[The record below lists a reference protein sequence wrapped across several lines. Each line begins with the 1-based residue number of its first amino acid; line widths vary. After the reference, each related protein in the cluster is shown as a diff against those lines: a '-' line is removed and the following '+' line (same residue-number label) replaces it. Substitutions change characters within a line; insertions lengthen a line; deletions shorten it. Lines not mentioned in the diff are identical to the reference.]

1 MDEKP
6 KRTLINNNCVSLNL
20 IKISHTKTFK
30 TRKFVA
36 LKSYSMFRKI
46 SIAAAALLSVITI
59 DAQKNK
65 NNQVDRPKLVV
76 GLVIDQMRWDYLYRY
91 YSKYGN
97 DGFKRL
103 LNKGYSLNNVHI
115 PYVPTVTA
123 LGHTSIYTGSVPAIH
138 GIAGNDWTDKE
149 TGKNVYCTTDENVQP
164 VGTTNVKVG
173 SHSPKNL
180 WSTTVTDELRLATN
194 FQGKVVGVSLKD
206 RASILPAGHTP
217 NGAYWFDDSTGD
229 FITSTWYMNDL
240 PQWVK
245 SFNSQNLPDQL
256 VANGW
261 NTLLP
266 IDQYTE
272 SSPDNS
278 PWEGLLGSSKTP
290 VFPYN
295 NLAEDYKTKKDNI
308 RYTPFGNTLTL
319 KLAEASVE
327 GENLGA
333 DEVTDILAIN
343 LASTDYAGHKFGPNS
358 IEVEDVYLRLDQD
371 LAQFFKYLDGKVGKN
386 QYTVFVSADHGGAH
400 SVGFLKEHKINTG
413 FFGEGMEKSLNEKLK
428 SKFGVDKLINGV
440 DNYQIYFDRKLMA
453 DNNLELEDI
462 KEFAIHELE
471 KDPTVLYAVSTTEVQ
486 EATIPEPIKQR
497 IINGINRQRSGDIQ
511 LISHDSMLPPY
522 SKTGTTHS
530 VWNSYDAHIPLI
542 FMGWGI
548 KHGES
553 NKQYHMTDIAPTV
566 SALLHI
572 QFPSGNVGN
581 PITEVIGR

>member
-20 IKISHTKTFK
+20 IKISHPKTFK

-229 FITSTWYMNDL
+229 FITSTYYMNDL

-245 SFNSQNLPDQL
+245 SFNSKNLPDQL

-266 IDQYTE
+266 INQYTE

-290 VFPYN
+290 VFPYS

-371 LAQFFKYLDGKVGKN
+371 LAKFFKYLDGKVGKN

-428 SKFGVDKLINGV
+428 AKFGVDKLINGV

-462 KEFAIHELE
+462 KEFAIKELE

>member
-1 MDEKP
+1 
-6 KRTLINNNCVSLNL
+6 
-20 IKISHTKTFK
+20 
-30 TRKFVA
+30 
-36 LKSYSMFRKI
+36 MFRKI

-229 FITSTWYMNDL
+229 FITSTYYMNDL

-245 SFNSQNLPDQL
+245 SFNSQNLPDKL

-266 IDQYTE
+266 INQYTE

-290 VFPYN
+290 VFPYS

>member
-1 MDEKP
+1 M
-6 KRTLINNNCVSLNL
+6 L
-20 IKISHTKTFK
+20 
-30 TRKFVA
+30 
-36 LKSYSMFRKI
+36 RKI
-46 SIAAAALLSVITI
+46 SIAAVAMLSVITI
-59 DAQKNK
+59 NAQKNK
-65 NNQVDRPKLVV
+65 NSQVERPKLVV

-149 TGKNVYCTTDENVQP
+149 TGKNVYCTTDESVKP

-245 SFNSQNLPDQL
+245 SFNAQDLPTKM

-266 IDQYTE
+266 INQYTE
-272 SSPDNS
+272 SSPDNVS
-278 PWEGLLGSSKTP
+278 WEGLLGSSKTP
-290 VFPYN
+290 TFPYS

-333 DEVTDILAIN
+333 DDVTDILAIN
-343 LASTDYAGHKFGPNS
+343 LASTDYVGHKFGPNS

-371 LAQFFKYLDGKVGKN
+371 LAKFFKYLDEKVGKN
-386 QYTVFVSADHGGAH
+386 KYTVFVSADHGGAH
-400 SVGFLKEHKINTG
+400 SVGFLQEHKITTG
-413 FFGEGMEKSLNEKLK
+413 FYGEGMEKSLTEKLK
-428 SKFGVDKLINGV
+428 AQFGVDKLINGV
-440 DNYQIYFDRKLMA
+440 DNYQIYFDRKLIA
-453 DNNLELEDI
+453 DNNLDLELIKKFAVQELEN
-462 KEFAIHELE
+462 
-471 KDPTVLYAVSTTEVQ
+471 DPSDLYAVSTTAVQ
-486 EATIPEPIKQR
+486 EASIPEPIKQR

>member
-1 MDEKP
+1 
-6 KRTLINNNCVSLNL
+6 
-20 IKISHTKTFK
+20 
-30 TRKFVA
+30 
-36 LKSYSMFRKI
+36 MFRKI
-46 SIAAAALLSVITI
+46 SVAAAALLSVITI
-59 DAQKNK
+59 NAQKNK

-76 GLVIDQMRWDYLYRY
+76 GLVIDQMRWDYLYRF

-149 TGKNVYCTTDENVQP
+149 TGKNVYCTTDESVQP
-164 VGTTNVKVG
+164 VGTANVKVG

-256 VANGW
+256 VSNGW

-266 IDQYTE
+266 INQYTE
-272 SSPDNS
+272 SAPDNS

-290 VFPYN
+290 VFPYS
-295 NLAEDYKTKKDNI
+295 NLAEDYKIKKDNI

-333 DEVTDILAIN
+333 DDVTDILAIN

-371 LAQFFKYLDGKVGKN
+371 LATFFKYLDGKVGKN

-413 FFGEGMEKSLNEKLK
+413 FFGEGMEKDLNEKLK
-428 SKFGVDKLINGV
+428 AKFGVDKLINGV

-453 DNNLELEDI
+453 DNKLELEDI

-471 KDPTVLYAVSTTEVQ
+471 KDSTVLYAVSTTEVQ

-581 PITEVIGR
+581 PITEVLGK

>member
-1 MDEKP
+1 M
-6 KRTLINNNCVSLNL
+6 L
-20 IKISHTKTFK
+20 
-30 TRKFVA
+30 
-36 LKSYSMFRKI
+36 RKI
-46 SIAAAALLSVITI
+46 SVAAAAFLSVLTI
-59 DAQKNK
+59 NAQKNK
-65 NNQVDRPKLVV
+65 NSQLERPKLVV
-76 GLVIDQMRWDYLYRY
+76 GLVVDQMRWDYLYRFY
-91 YSKYGN
+91 NKYSN

-103 LNKGYSLNNVHI
+103 LNTGYSLNNVHI

-123 LGHTSIYTGSVPAIH
+123 LGHTCIYTGSVPAIH

-149 TGKNVYCTTDENVQP
+149 TGQNVYCTTDESVKP

-194 FQGKVVGVSLKD
+194 FQGKVIGVSLKD

-217 NGAYWFDDSTGD
+217 NGAFWFDDSTGD
-229 FITSTWYMNDL
+229 FITSSWYMNDL

-245 SFNSQNLPDQL
+245 TFNSQDLPDKL

-266 IDQYTE
+266 IEQYTE

-278 PWEGLLGSSKTP
+278 SWEGLLGSAKTP
-290 VFPYN
+290 TFPYS
-295 NLAEDYKTKKDNI
+295 NLAADYQSKKDNI

-319 KLAEASVE
+319 KLAEAAIE
-327 GENLGA
+327 GEKLGG
-333 DEVTDILAIN
+333 DDVVDMLAIN

-358 IEVEDVYLRLDQD
+358 IEVEDVYLRLDKD
-371 LAQFFKYLDGKVGKN
+371 LAQFFSYLDSKVGKG
-386 QYTVFVSADHGGAH
+386 QYTVFLSADHGGAH
-400 SVGFLKEHKINTG
+400 SVGFLQEHKITTG
-413 FFGEGMEKSLNEKLK
+413 FFGDGMDKNVNLKLK
-428 SKFGVDKLINGV
+428 EKFGVDKLINAV
-440 DNYQIYFDRKLMA
+440 DNYQIYFDRKLLKE
-453 DNNLELEDI
+453 NNIKLEDVVDFTV
-462 KEFAIHELE
+462 KEIES
-471 KDPTVLYAVSTTEVQ
+471 DPSDLYAVPVNKVS
-486 EATIPEPIKQR
+486 EASIPEPIKQR

-530 VWNSYDAHIPLI
+530 VWNSYDSHIPLI

-548 KHGES
+548 QHGES
-553 NKQYHMTDIAPTV
+553 NKAYFMTDIAPTV
-566 SALLHI
+566 SSLLKI

-581 PITEVIGR
+581 PITEVIGK